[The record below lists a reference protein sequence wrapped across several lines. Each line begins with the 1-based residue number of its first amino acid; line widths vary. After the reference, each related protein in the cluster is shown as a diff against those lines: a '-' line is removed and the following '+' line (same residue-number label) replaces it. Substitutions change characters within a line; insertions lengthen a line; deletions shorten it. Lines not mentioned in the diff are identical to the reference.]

1 MAIRFGFGS
10 DHFYVGY
17 NLNDNLK
24 KLLAGQTLSV
34 MGSSLTDKAL
44 PILLLNLSGGTAL
57 TGLVRSVATIPTL
70 VLTPLFGVWAETA
83 QPRVLV
89 WLNVLFAFASVV
101 LVYATNAKN
110 VGLIVLALVLAQAA
124 SAAFIPVYNRV
135 LAALTP
141 PGADEAARTGQ
152 MQSIFSRLATASGEG
167 LAPTLVRVLAG
178 SVFFVD
184 AVSFVL
190 SGIIA
195 WTLPTLPVVATPSGG
210 NAQSKLEAFFA
221 DARAGLAAVDKG
233 LLLVLVAA
241 FAIWMTEAAVLP
253 ALPGAKPVLGWVFAT
268 KALVEFATA
277 TSMLGLGWSYTNRIL
292 TWAGIILGFS
302 SILLA
307 SSTWLGSSAAIVG
320 AVLSGI
326 GSNTLG
332 VGVNNRLFYAD
343 RSATARVSALVMV
356 ATKLA
361 EIAFLLVSTQ
371 VADTYGASTSF
382 FGAGVLM
389 TVTTFIVFV
398 FLRPRSSN

>member
-1 MAIRFGFGS
+1 MEFII
-10 DHFYVGY
+10 
-17 NLNDNLK
+17 LNNSLK

-44 PILLLNLSGGTAL
+44 PILLLNLSGGTSL
-57 TGLVRSVATIPTL
+57 TGLVRSVATLPTL
-70 VLTPLFGVWAETA
+70 VLTPLLGVWAETA
-83 QPRVLV
+83 QPRILV

-101 LVYATNAKN
+101 LVYAVNAKN
-110 VGLIVLALVLAQAA
+110 VGLIVLALILAQGA

-141 PGADEAARTGQ
+141 PGEAEAARTGQ

-178 SVFFVD
+178 GVFFFD

-195 WTLPTLPVVATPSGG
+195 WTLPSLPVVEAPSGG
-210 NAQSKLEAFFA
+210 NAQSKLETFFA

-292 TWAGIILGFS
+292 SWAGIILGFS

-307 SSTWLGSSAAIVG
+307 SSNWFGSSAAIVG

-361 EIAFLLVSTQ
+361 EIAFLLLSTQ

-382 FGAGVLM
+382 FGAGILM
-389 TVTTFIVFV
+389 TVTTLVVFV
-398 FLRPRSSN
+398 FVRPRSSN